1 MLRLTALNEIFL
13 ETQWS
18 LMHLEKPK
26 RMQRNHSHK
35 NQRKYICT
43 FDYSDVFVRTLIRQK
58 TVFRVL
64 FDVPRELSRNG

>member
-1 MLRLTALNEIFL
+1 
-13 ETQWS
+13 
-18 LMHLEKPK
+18 MHLEKPK